1 MYTLN
6 FKDVL
11 NDGDGDSDSDVDGDG
26 DGGNDG
32 CSDCLTKNPAYGR
45 Q

>member
-26 DGGNDG
+26 DGGNDSG
-32 CSDCLTKNPAYGR
+32 SDCLTKNPAYGR